1 MPITPN
7 CLSCQMASKM
17 TCEPQHLIVLHP
29 WACPC
34 SMVIEGDFVCK
45 GVNHS
50 LEDPDLEYKKY
61 SMLLFQ
67 EQSILMVPI
76 EKTKGE

>member
-1 MPITPN
+1 
-7 CLSCQMASKM
+7 
-17 TCEPQHLIVLHP
+17 
-29 WACPC
+29 
-34 SMVIEGDFVCK
+34 MVIEGDFVCK